1 MRERVVRA
9 VRERGLDVS
18 VETLAD
24 STRTVE
30 DAARAVGCRPGQIA
44 KSIVFVADG
53 EPVLCVASGAH
64 RVDSGRLCDVLDCA
78 EARPATPDEVRAA
91 TGFAV
96 GGVPPLAHGLP
107 VVFDDSLLSYDE
119 VWAAGGDGHTV
130 FRTDPRELVRCTEA
144 TVAPLG
150 DASGDGGNTAE

>member
-1 MRERVVRA
+1 MRERVVSA
-9 VRERGLDVS
+9 VRERGLSVE
-18 VETLAD
+18 VETLAA

-30 DAARAVGCRPGQIA
+30 DAARAVGCRPAQIA

-53 EPVLCVASGAH
+53 EPVVCVASGAH
-64 RVDSGRLCDVLDCA
+64 RVDPGRLCDVLDCA
-78 EARPATPDEVRAA
+78 EARPATPAEVRAA
-91 TGFAV
+91 TGFPV

-107 VVFDDSLLSYDE
+107 VVLDNSLLSFDA

-130 FRTDPRELVRCTEA
+130 FRADPHELARCTEA

-150 DASGDGGNTAE
+150 ADGR

>member
-9 VRERGLDVS
+9 VREHGLALDV
-18 VETLAD
+18 ERLAA

-53 EPVLCVASGAH
+53 EPVVCVTSGDH
-64 RVDSGRLCDVLDCA
+64 RVDPGRVCEALDCA
-78 EARPATPDEVRAA
+78 EARPASAAEVRAA
-91 TGFAV
+91 TGFPV

-107 VVFDDSLLSYDE
+107 VLLDDALLAHAR
-119 VWAAGGDGHTV
+119 VWAAAGDGHSV
-130 FRTDPRELVRCTEA
+130 FCADPRELASCTDA

-150 DASGDGGNTAE
+150 AAAP

>member
-9 VRERGLDVS
+9 VRERGLRVD
-18 VETLAD
+18 VETLAA

-53 EPVLCVASGAH
+53 EPVVCVASGAH
-64 RVDSGRLCDVLDCA
+64 RVDPVRVCDALDCA

-107 VVFDDSLLSYDE
+107 VLIDESLLDYDT

-130 FRTDPRELVRCTEA
+130 FSTDPHELVHCTDA
-144 TVAPLG
+144 AVAALG
-150 DASGDGGNTAE
+150 APRAGADGG